1 MLQRQDPEPV
11 VSKKDFNNF
20 LGVMTFITR
29 ALGVTV
35 EVFLRRSTTFGERYF
50 GIQAAAGTACIL
62 LWPLFWEGHSAD
74 PMLVFLALYWV
85 ALLSAR
91 MRTKARIRR
100 GGPQPHTLYN
110 GTPTLQK
117 VWKRSSEHR
126 IKTVI
131 EPIYVACIALC
142 FTTVSVPLAAY
153 LVLAGM
159 CAAVSTGMSGALQ
172 HRRSMALHDSFLEQ
186 ADVARSFRRMR
197 DGR

>member
-20 LGVMTFITR
+20 LGVMTFVTR

-35 EVFLRRSTTFGERYF
+35 EVFLRRSDSFGERYF
-50 GIQAAAGTACIL
+50 GLQAAAGTVCIL
-62 LWPLFWEGHSAD
+62 IWPAFWEGHSAK

-91 MRTKARIRR
+91 MRTKSRSRR

-131 EPIYVACIALC
+131 EPVYMACFALC
-142 FTTVSVPLAAY
+142 AATFSVPLAAY
-153 LVLAGM
+153 LALAGL
-159 CAAVSTGMSGALQ
+159 CAAVSTGMSGTLQ
-172 HRRSMALHDSFLEQ
+172 HRRSMDLHDAFLEQ
-186 ADVARSFRRMR
+186 SDVARSFRRMR

>member
-11 VSKKDFNNF
+11 VSKNDFNNF
-20 LGVMTFITR
+20 LRVLTFVTR
-29 ALGVTV
+29 TLGVTV
-35 EVFLRRSTTFGERYF
+35 EVFLRRSDSFGERFF
-50 GIQAAAGTACIL
+50 GLQAAAGMVCIL
-62 LWPLFWEGHSAD
+62 VWPAFWEGHSAE

-91 MRTKARIRR
+91 MRTKARIRC

-110 GTPTLQK
+110 GTPTLVK

-142 FTTVSVPLAAY
+142 FATFSVPLAAY
-153 LVLAGM
+153 LALAGM

>member
-1 MLQRQDPEPV
+1 MLQRQEPEPLF
-11 VSKKDFNNF
+11 SKNEFNKF
-20 LGVMTFITR
+20 AGVMTFLTR
-29 ALGVTV
+29 SLAVTV
-35 EVFLRRSTTFGERYF
+35 EVFLRRSDSFGERFF
-50 GIQAAAGTACIL
+50 GLQAAAGAACIL
-62 LWPLFWEGHSAD
+62 VWPAFWEGHSAE
-74 PMLVFLALYWV
+74 PMLVYLALYWV
-85 ALLSAR
+85 ALLGAR
-91 MRTKARIRR
+91 IRSKARIRR

-110 GTPTLQK
+110 GTPTLAK

-142 FTTVSVPLAAY
+142 FATISVPLAAY
-153 LVLAGM
+153 VALAGV

-186 ADVARSFRRMR
+186 RDAADAFRRMR